1 MNLLSINSSTWLAVT
16 DFFYIT
22 LNKKKG
28 FIAIPLSLTP
38 THLYLFVPEG
48 EEEPLAVLAPEPVD
62 APGVDGPGQVVVDLL
77 LRVPL
82 LLLAAGSYPNP

>member
-1 MNLLSINSSTWLAVT
+1 M
-16 DFFYIT
+16 
-22 LNKKKG
+22 
-28 FIAIPLSLTP
+28 TP

-82 LLLAAGSYPNP
+82 LLLAAGSYPKP